1 MCTPRDNSFLF
12 LILTKV
18 GRSSVVQERG
28 IRTAFLQFTLGN
40 KGCVVGMMLMLGVL
54 VKLVGSSSASA
65 ADLSSSAIQ
74 LRMPSY
80 TMSEKSVT
88 VLIAAIQ
95 AQKLTTLNPP
105 PRPLVM
111 DKMSQAQMVLSL
123 RSCGEEPPKGW
134 TKVQLLA
141 RLKELEDAGD
151 IKPPGVSGK
160 KQTPLEASIKE
171 LNRAGIRKASLQKY
185 VTDECGL
192 TITGNETM
200 TILQQKAMT
209 HLLQHT
215 DPVGEDKM
223 GFGKYAAQDYA
234 TVKQNDPQYC
244 VWATTTAREGECSQ
258 YLRRFVKWLQKAEM
272 EPKET
277 KVDLGKIIPLAKAKG
292 YGKKNPGTEN
302 PTTGKT
308 MMAHT
313 TTTPSTATTA
323 TPSTA
328 TSSTATSSAGSD
340 PMVQQLL
347 QAVMTLTKEVQ
358 ELKDEKSEKP
368 RKIAAKADEIM
379 ENADTQDR
387 R

>member
-1 MCTPRDNSFLF
+1 MG
-12 LILTKV
+12 V
-18 GRSSVVQERG
+18 
-28 IRTAFLQFTLGN
+28 
-40 KGCVVGMMLMLGVL
+40 MLMFGVL
-54 VKLVGSSSASA
+54 VKLVGSPSTRA
-65 ADLSSSAIQ
+65 ADLSRSAIQ
-74 LRMPSY
+74 LRVPSY
-80 TMSEKSVT
+80 TMSKKSVT

-95 AQKLTTLNPP
+95 AQKLATLNPP

-160 KQTPLEASIKE
+160 KHTPLETAIKE

-185 VTDECGL
+185 VTEDCGL
-192 TITGNETM
+192 EITGNETM

-244 VWATTTAREGECSQ
+244 AWATTAAREGECSQ
-258 YLRRFVKWLQKAEM
+258 YLRRFVKWLQKAETK
-272 EPKET
+272 PRET
-277 KVDLGKIIPLAKAKG
+277 KVDLSKIIPTTKAKG
-292 YGKKNPGTEN
+292 YNKQDPDTEN
-302 PTTGKT
+302 PTPGKT

-313 TTTPSTATTA
+313 TTTPSTAT
-323 TPSTA
+323 
-328 TSSTATSSAGSD
+328 SSTATSSAGPD